1 MRLERQTIKELKREA
16 VTLCLDMSKCIEK
29 KDLVDLIILKKKSSN
44 LEKERKYIE
53 SSNKKSS
60 PYAKKKIASRCH
72 ESVWFDCDSTGVEN
86 LPCDIDG
93 AYIY

>member
-1 MRLERQTIKELKREA
+1 M
-16 VTLCLDMSKCIEK
+16 
-29 KDLVDLIILKKKSSN
+29 DLIILKKKSSN

-53 SSNKKSS
+53 SNNKKSS

-72 ESVWFDCDSTGVEN
+72 ESVWFDCDSTDVEN